1 MSEGVYFTARYED
14 IISGKPAHTDTRTAD
29 EVIEDIG
36 NRLEQLRGDGIGRT

>member
-14 IISGKPAHTDTRTAD
+14 IISGKPAPTDNRTAD

-36 NRLEQLRGDGIGRT
+36 NKLAALGK